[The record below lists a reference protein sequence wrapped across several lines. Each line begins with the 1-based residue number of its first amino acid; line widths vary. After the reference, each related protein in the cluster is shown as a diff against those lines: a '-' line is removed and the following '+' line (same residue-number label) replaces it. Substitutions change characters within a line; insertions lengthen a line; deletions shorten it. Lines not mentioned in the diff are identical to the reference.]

1 MRRNMVPSSSRLGY
15 KILNLEIEGSS
26 PSGTTRRFIY
36 VDFNPSSRLLTTDT
50 ITVSDEATRF
60 NLDIVGNIRCSN
72 DVVYIMG
79 IPYFF

>member
-1 MRRNMVPSSSRLGY
+1 
-15 KILNLEIEGSS
+15 
-26 PSGTTRRFIY
+26 